1 MTELKYTALAFAI
14 FYGIVSVVAF
24 ALVLRFFYK
33 NFKNKL

>member
-1 MTELKYTALAFAI
+1 MNELKYTALAFAI

-33 NFKNKL
+33 NFKKWL

>member
-1 MTELKYTALAFAI
+1 MTELKYTALAFAV

-33 NFKNKL
+33 NFKKWL

>member
-1 MTELKYTALAFAI
+1 MTEIKYTALAFAI

-33 NFKNKL
+33 NFKKWL